1 MEQETFLAGLPKSN
15 VWRIEDAVKLVA
27 GIGTA
32 AMLVMASL

>member
-15 VWRIEDAVKLVA
+15 VWRIEGAVKLVA

-32 AMLVMASL
+32 AMLVIASL